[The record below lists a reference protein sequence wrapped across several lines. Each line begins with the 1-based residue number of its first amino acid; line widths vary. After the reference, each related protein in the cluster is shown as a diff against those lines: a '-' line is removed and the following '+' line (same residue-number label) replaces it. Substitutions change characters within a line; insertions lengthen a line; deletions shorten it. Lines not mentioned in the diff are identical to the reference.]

1 MKKGSAV
8 MRDDAAPGVLTRPET
23 EMPPERPLP
32 PAVRRS
38 ALPAPRPAR
47 RTYRRLVLAG
57 VAAAALIVGLVL
69 AWMPE
74 PVSVDLGVVKRGP
87 LEVTVDEDGRT
98 RVKDRYVVS
107 APLGG
112 TLARTALRAGDPVRR
127 GDVVARVVPA
137 ASPLLDSRA
146 RAEAEA
152 RVSAARAALRR
163 AGTEVTRARAARDFA
178 RREAERHRSL
188 LEAGAA
194 APQAAEQ
201 AELAERMRSE
211 DLASAEFG
219 RRVAASEVDLA
230 RAALLRLDAPRAGD
244 GFEVRS
250 PIDGRVLRVVQE
262 SEAVVQSGTPLM
274 EIGDPRALEV
284 VADVLTADAVEIRP
298 GAAARIERW
307 GGEAALRGHVHR
319 VEPSA
324 FTRVSALGVEEQRV
338 NVILDLDDE
347 PARWATVGD
356 GYRVEARIV
365 VWQADGVLQVP
376 AGAVFR
382 HDGAWAVYAVEDGR
396 ARLRPVGI
404 GRRNAARAQVT
415 EGLREGEAV
424 VVYPSDTMDDGVR
437 VEGR

>member
-1 MKKGSAV
+1 LSRPQPV
-8 MRDDAAPGVLTRPET
+8 EPAARPQ
-23 EMPPERPLP
+23 PPT
-32 PAVRRS
+32 VHRS
-38 ALPAPRPAR
+38 ALPAPRPHGRDWLKWA
-47 RTYRRLVLAG
+47 LGGLLAL
-57 VAAAALIVGLVL
+57 AAIAGLVL

-74 PVSVDLGVVKRGP
+74 PVSVDLGRVEAGP

-107 APLGG
+107 APLAG
-112 TLARTALRAGDPVRR
+112 TLARPAVRAGDPVRR

-137 ASPLLDSRA
+137 ASPLLDPPTRLA
-146 RAEAEA
+146 AEA

-163 AGTEVTRARAARDFA
+163 AGTEVERARAARDFA
-178 RREAERHRSL
+178 RREAERQRTL
-188 LEAGAA
+188 LGAGAA
-194 APQAAEQ
+194 SPQAAEQ

-211 DLASAEFG
+211 EVASAEFG
-219 RRVAASEVDLA
+219 LRVAAAEVDLA
-230 RAALLRLDAPRAGD
+230 RAALLRLDSPRAGD

-250 PIDGRVLRVVQE
+250 PVDGRVLRVWQE
-262 SEAVVQSGTPLM
+262 SEAVVQPGTALV

-298 GAAARIERW
+298 GAVARIERW
-307 GGEAALRGHVHR
+307 GGEGPLRGHVHR

-324 FTRVSALGVEEQRV
+324 FTRISALGVEEQRV
-338 NVILDLDDE
+338 NVIIDLDDD

-365 VWQADGVLQVP
+365 VWKADEVLQVP

-382 HDGAWAVYAVEDGR
+382 HDGEWAVYAVEGGR

-404 GRRNAARAQVT
+404 GRRNASRAEVT
-415 EGLREGEAV
+415 EGLREGERV
-424 VVYPSDTMDDGVR
+424 VVYPGDNVDDGIR